1 MIVASLPFYRR
12 GNIMPYSSII
22 HTPLGYMRAVA
33 TNLGLARL
41 DWQQMPF
48 TLYPVTK
55 SDDQIDNLQNDVSR
69 ETIHQLDAYLAGKL
83 SEFTLPLDLSEI
95 STPLQTWLEI
105 LGSLSYGT
113 TISYADY
120 AEKWGNR
127 GAARAAGGACQ
138 RNPIPIIIPCHRVL
152 KADGS
157 YDNYSG
163 GDNKNPR
170 HPNNIYR
177 KQWLIEMER
186 KSASLHR

>member
-1 MIVASLPFYRR
+1 MLYA
-12 GNIMPYSSII
+12 SII

-33 TNLGLARL
+33 TDTGLTRL
-41 DWQQMPF
+41 EWQQMPF
-48 TLYPVTK
+48 TLPP
-55 SDDQIDNLQNDVSR
+55 DQADTLQNDVSR
-69 ETIHQLDAYLAGKL
+69 ETIHQIDTYLAGKL
-83 SEFTLPLDLSEI
+83 SDFTLSLDLSEL
-95 STPLQTWLEI
+95 SKPLQKWLEI
-105 LGSLSYGT
+105 LRTIPYGT

-170 HPNNIYR
+170 HPSNIYR
-177 KQWLIEMER
+177 KQCLIEMER
-186 KSASLHR
+186 KSASL

>member
-1 MIVASLPFYRR
+1 MLYASIV
-12 GNIMPYSSII
+12 

-33 TNLGLARL
+33 TDTGLTRL
-41 DWQQMPF
+41 EWQQMPF
-48 TLYPVTK
+48 TLPP
-55 SDDQIDNLQNDVSR
+55 DQADTLQNDVSR
-69 ETIHQLDAYLAGKL
+69 ETIHQIDAYLAGKL
-83 SEFTLPLDLSEI
+83 SDFTLSLDLSEL
-95 STPLQTWLEI
+95 SKPLQKWLEI
-105 LGSLSYGT
+105 LRTIPYGT

-170 HPNNIYR
+170 HPNNIFI

-186 KSASLHR
+186 KSASL

>member
-1 MIVASLPFYRR
+1 MLYA
-12 GNIMPYSSII
+12 SII

-33 TNLGLARL
+33 TDTGLTRL
-41 DWQQMPF
+41 EWQQMPF
-48 TLYPVTK
+48 TLPP
-55 SDDQIDNLQNDVSR
+55 DQADTLQNDVSR
-69 ETIHQLDAYLAGKL
+69 ETIHQIDAYLAGKL
-83 SEFTLPLDLSEI
+83 SDFTLSLDLSEL
-95 STPLQTWLEI
+95 SKPLQKWLEI
-105 LGSLSYGT
+105 LRTIPYGT

-170 HPNNIYR
+170 HPSNIYI

-186 KSASLHR
+186 KSASL

>member
-1 MIVASLPFYRR
+1 MLYASFT
-12 GNIMPYSSII
+12 

-33 TNLGLARL
+33 TQTGLARL
-41 DWQQMPF
+41 EWQQTPF
-48 TLYPVTK
+48 TVPPIQQGTGQK
-55 SDDQIDNLQNDVSR
+55 DRGQIDGQTGSLQNDVSR
-69 ETIHQLDAYLAGKL
+69 ETIHQLDAYLAGRL
-83 SEFTLPLDLSEI
+83 SEFTISLDLSDI
-95 STPLQTWLEI
+95 SAPLQKWLNI
-105 LGSLSYGT
+105 LRSVPYGK

-127 GAARAAGGACQ
+127 GAARAAGGACR

-163 GDNKNPR
+163 GDDKDPQ
-170 HPNNIYR
+170 HPNNISI

-186 KSASLHR
+186 KSASPHST

>member
-1 MIVASLPFYRR
+1 MLYA
-12 GNIMPYSSII
+12 SII

-33 TNLGLARL
+33 TDTGLTRL
-41 DWQQMPF
+41 EWQQMPF
-48 TLYPVTK
+48 TLPP
-55 SDDQIDNLQNDVSR
+55 DQADTLQNDVSR
-69 ETIHQLDAYLAGKL
+69 ETIHQIDAYLAGKL
-83 SEFTLPLDLSEI
+83 SDFTLSLDLSEL
-95 STPLQTWLEI
+95 SKPLQKWLEI
-105 LGSLSYGT
+105 LRTIPYGT

-170 HPNNIYR
+170 HPNNIYI

-186 KSASLHR
+186 KSASL

>member
-1 MIVASLPFYRR
+1 MH
-12 GNIMPYSSII
+12 YSSII

-33 TNLGLARL
+33 TDAGLARL
-41 DWQQMPF
+41 EWQQTPF
-48 TLYPVTK
+48 SLRPG
-55 SDDQIDNLQNDVSR
+55 QHDNHQNDVSR
-69 ETIHQLDAYLAGKL
+69 ETVHQLDAYLAGTL
-83 SEFTLPLDLSEI
+83 SEFTISLDLSDI
-95 STPLQTWLEI
+95 SAPLQKWLEI
-105 LGSLSYGT
+105 LRTIPYST

-120 AEKWGNR
+120 AGKWGNR

-152 KADGS
+152 KGDGS

-163 GDNKNPR
+163 GDNKNPQ

-186 KSASLHR
+186 KSARPQDS

>member
-1 MIVASLPFYRR
+1 MLYA
-12 GNIMPYSSII
+12 SII

-33 TNLGLARL
+33 TQTGLARL
-41 DWQQMPF
+41 EWQQTPF
-48 TLYPVTK
+48 TVPPIQQGK
-55 SDDQIDNLQNDVSR
+55 GQKDRAQNIDSKTGSLQNDVSR
-69 ETIHQLDAYLAGKL
+69 ETIHQLDAYLAGRL
-83 SEFTLPLDLSEI
+83 SEFTISLDLSEI
-95 STPLQTWLEI
+95 STPLQKWLNI
-105 LGSLSYGT
+105 LRSVPYGT

-177 KQWLIEMER
+177 KQWLIEIER
-186 KSASLHR
+186 KSASPHST

>member
-1 MIVASLPFYRR
+1 MLYA
-12 GNIMPYSSII
+12 SII

-33 TNLGLARL
+33 TQTGLARL
-41 DWQQMPF
+41 EWQQTPF
-48 TLYPVTK
+48 TVPPIRQGMGQK
-55 SDDQIDNLQNDVSR
+55 DRSQKIDSQTGSLQNDVSR
-69 ETIHQLDAYLAGKL
+69 ETIHQLDAYLAGRL
-83 SEFTLPLDLSEI
+83 SEFTISLDLSDI
-95 STPLQTWLEI
+95 SAPLQKWLNI
-105 LGSLSYGT
+105 LRSVPYGT

-170 HPNNIYR
+170 QPNNIFR

-186 KSASLHR
+186 KSASPHNT

>member
-1 MIVASLPFYRR
+1 MLYA
-12 GNIMPYSSII
+12 SII

-33 TNLGLARL
+33 TDTGLTRL
-41 DWQQMPF
+41 EWQQMPF
-48 TLYPVTK
+48 TLPP
-55 SDDQIDNLQNDVSR
+55 DQADTLQNEVSR
-69 ETIHQLDAYLAGKL
+69 ETIHQIDAYLAGKL
-83 SEFTLPLDLSEI
+83 SDFTLSLDLSEL
-95 STPLQTWLEI
+95 SKPLQKWLEI
-105 LGSLSYGT
+105 LRTIPYGT

-170 HPNNIYR
+170 HPNNIYI

-186 KSASLHR
+186 KSASL

>member
-1 MIVASLPFYRR
+1 MLYA
-12 GNIMPYSSII
+12 SII

-33 TNLGLARL
+33 TDTGLTRL
-41 DWQQMPF
+41 EWQQMPF
-48 TLYPVTK
+48 TLPP
-55 SDDQIDNLQNDVSR
+55 DQADTLQNDVSR
-69 ETIHQLDAYLAGKL
+69 ETIHQIDAYLAGKL
-83 SEFTLPLDLSEI
+83 SDFTLSLDLSEL
-95 STPLQTWLEI
+95 SKPLQKWLEI
-105 LGSLSYGT
+105 LGTIPYGT

-170 HPNNIYR
+170 HPSNIYR

-186 KSASLHR
+186 KSASL

>member
-1 MIVASLPFYRR
+1 MLYA
-12 GNIMPYSSII
+12 SII
-22 HTPLGYMRAVA
+22 HTPLAYMRAMA
-33 TNLGLARL
+33 TQTGLARL
-41 DWQQMPF
+41 EWQQTPF
-48 TLYPVTK
+48 TVPYIQQGK
-55 SDDQIDNLQNDVSR
+55 DQKDRGQNIDSRADSLQNDVSR
-69 ETIHQLDAYLAGKL
+69 ETIHQLDAYLTGRL
-83 SEFTLPLDLSEI
+83 SEFNISLDLYEI
-95 STPLQTWLEI
+95 STPLQKWLNI
-105 LGSLSYGT
+105 LRSVPYGT

-120 AEKWGNR
+120 AEKWGKR

-152 KADGS
+152 KTDGS

-186 KSASLHR
+186 KSSSPHST

>member
-1 MIVASLPFYRR
+1 MLYA
-12 GNIMPYSSII
+12 SII
-22 HTPLGYMRAVA
+22 HTPLGHMRAVA
-33 TNLGLARL
+33 TQTGLARL
-41 DWQQMPF
+41 EWQQTPF
-48 TLYPVTK
+48 TVPPIQQGTGQTG
-55 SDDQIDNLQNDVSR
+55 SLQNDVSR
-69 ETIHQLDAYLAGKL
+69 ETIHQLDAYLAGRL
-83 SEFTLPLDLSEI
+83 SEFTISLDLSDI
-95 STPLQTWLEI
+95 SAPLQKWLNI
-105 LGSLSYGT
+105 LRSVPYGT

-163 GDNKNPR
+163 GNNKNPQ
-170 HPNNIYR
+170 HSNNIFR

-186 KSASLHR
+186 KSASPHST

>member
-1 MIVASLPFYRR
+1 MLYA
-12 GNIMPYSSII
+12 SII

-33 TNLGLARL
+33 TDTGLTKL
-41 DWQQMPF
+41 EWQQMPF
-48 TLYPVTK
+48 TLPP
-55 SDDQIDNLQNDVSR
+55 DQADTLQNDVSR
-69 ETIHQLDAYLAGKL
+69 ETIHQIDAYLAGKL
-83 SEFTLPLDLSEI
+83 SDFTLSLDLSEL
-95 STPLQTWLEI
+95 SKPLQKWLEI
-105 LGSLSYGT
+105 LRTIPYGT

-170 HPNNIYR
+170 HPNNIDR

-186 KSASLHR
+186 KSASL

>member
-1 MIVASLPFYRR
+1 MLYA
-12 GNIMPYSSII
+12 SII

-33 TNLGLARL
+33 TQTGLARL
-41 DWQQMPF
+41 EWQQTPF
-48 TLYPVTK
+48 TMPPTQQDK
-55 SDDQIDNLQNDVSR
+55 GQKDRSQNIAGQTGSLQNDVSR
-69 ETIHQLDAYLAGKL
+69 ETIHQIDAYMAGRL
-83 SEFTLPLDLSEI
+83 SEFNISLDLSDV
-95 STPLQTWLEI
+95 SAPLQKWLNI
-105 LGSLSYGT
+105 LRTVPYNT

-127 GAARAAGGACQ
+127 GAARAAGGAC
-138 RNPIPIIIPCHRVL
+138 RLNPIPIIIPCHRVL

-170 HPNNIYR
+170 HPNNIYI

-186 KSASLHR
+186 KSPSTHST